1 MKHVLLVFGLFLVFS
16 LPADA
21 KPADPVNS
29 QAVVASAPSFPCHWF
44 FQPDGSADVLI
55 INVALEDASGAP
67 CEGEPVSAVFQVI
80 GTNPDICPAQRVQN
94 SVSGTLGTTFF
105 LFDQIMG
112 CGEFAITVQSG
123 AFVRN
128 LGPFLMTSTDL
139 DASGNVNVV
148 DLGIWAGSLPPN
160 PLSHCADINCSGP
173 PLNVIDLGLWA
184 GGLGLACP

>member
-1 MKHVLLVFGLFLVFS
+1 M
-16 LPADA
+16 
-21 KPADPVNS
+21 
-29 QAVVASAPSFPCHWF
+29 
-44 FQPDGSADVLI
+44 LI
-55 INVALEDASGAP
+55 INVALVDASGAP

-80 GTNPDICPAQRVQN
+80 GTNPDICPPQRVQN
-94 SVSGTLGTTFF
+94 AISTTQGTAFF

-148 DLGIWAGSLPPN
+148 E
-160 PLSHCADINCSGP
+160 
-173 PLNVIDLGLWA
+173 LGLWA